1 VLGQLPIQR
10 RPRVPPETGGR
21 TRRDADCLRRLIH
34 TQAREEPQPDDGRRL
49 GVVILQASECGID
62 CQNLVGIRHGERSD
76 VADVLE
82 PKASAASDGSRSG
95 MVDQDP
101 THCLR
106 GGGVEVA
113 ATCPGNASRADELEI
128 GLVNEGRGRE
138 RVPSAFAA
146 YPELSVATQLVVD
159 ERQEL
164 LRGIDVAIGGG
175 IHEQRHIGMT
185 VLWRHASIV
194 IMVCHA
200 TSCPRIAEPAGIGPQ
215 QRATSAPGRRDDP
228 PCDSPASA
236 ETRSGRPSLDHGGD
250 KLRSSRPREPQEAAA
265 MSELLTFGSLTAL
278 FTLAL
283 LEIVLG
289 IDNLVVISIITSKL
303 PRKQQRRARILGLTL
318 AALGRIILL
327 FAITWVI
334 SLERAVLFEL
344 PFGGDDDGGLPF
356 SAKDLVL
363 VIGGVFLVAKATWEM
378 HHSLE
383 GDLADGGEKR
393 ASATF
398 GVALAQILAMD
409 LIFSIDSVLTAVG
422 MVRPEDYSTFWV
434 PLTIMIVAI
443 LAAIAVMIVF
453 ANPVGDFVT
462 RHPTVKMLALAFML
476 MIGLVLVAEGLHQHI
491 PRGYIY
497 SGMAF
502 SLFVEMLNLR
512 MSANR
517 TQRLVDATS
526 LTADV
531 RPVEDNRG

>member
-1 VLGQLPIQR
+1 
-10 RPRVPPETGGR
+10 
-21 TRRDADCLRRLIH
+21 
-34 TQAREEPQPDDGRRL
+34 
-49 GVVILQASECGID
+49 
-62 CQNLVGIRHGERSD
+62 
-76 VADVLE
+76 
-82 PKASAASDGSRSG
+82 
-95 MVDQDP
+95 
-101 THCLR
+101 
-106 GGGVEVA
+106 
-113 ATCPGNASRADELEI
+113 
-128 GLVNEGRGRE
+128 
-138 RVPSAFAA
+138 
-146 YPELSVATQLVVD
+146 
-159 ERQEL
+159 
-164 LRGIDVAIGGG
+164 
-175 IHEQRHIGMT
+175 
-185 VLWRHASIV
+185 
-194 IMVCHA
+194 
-200 TSCPRIAEPAGIGPQ
+200 
-215 QRATSAPGRRDDP
+215 
-228 PCDSPASA
+228 
-236 ETRSGRPSLDHGGD
+236 
-250 KLRSSRPREPQEAAA
+250 